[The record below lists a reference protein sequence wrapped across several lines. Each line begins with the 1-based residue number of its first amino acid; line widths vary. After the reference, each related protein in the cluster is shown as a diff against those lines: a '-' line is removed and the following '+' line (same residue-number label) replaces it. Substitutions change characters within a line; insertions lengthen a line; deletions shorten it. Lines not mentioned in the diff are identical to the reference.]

1 MTPRTC
7 LSCVAHVSFHNMASF
22 VSVHVCTAEKTL
34 VSWIVLSL
42 SPSETFE
49 DLLTSV
55 QAGRFS
61 IVKMSTELSAA
72 LLTSV
77 FVGSDKSSLSSVQKN
92 LTAAD
97 VIGVFGLFVKFIVE
111 PAGRPTGA
119 TNTVHV
125 NNAFEVMMQS
135 QLTVSTPCL
144 PKPHRRENEER

>member
-7 LSCVAHVSFHNMASF
+7 MSRVAHVSFHNMASF
-22 VSVHVCTAEKTL
+22 VSVHVYTAEKTL
-34 VSWIVLSL
+34 VPWTVLLL

-55 QAGRFS
+55 QAGCFS
-61 IVKMSTELSAA
+61 IVKMSNELSAA

-97 VIGVFGLFVKFIVE
+97 VISVFGHFVKFIVE

-119 TNTVHV
+119 TNT
-125 NNAFEVMMQS
+125 
-135 QLTVSTPCL
+135 
-144 PKPHRRENEER
+144 